1 MYRIIPKENK
11 NVLIDKY
18 LKSQNNMW
26 QLDVFLQA
34 VLHHSQVPQK
44 EMYVL
49 LDCLQLSDMRLAQ
62 LLLTHVTK
70 ATHWLEEQTQDNV
83 K

>member
-1 MYRIIPKENK
+1 
-11 NVLIDKY
+11 
-18 LKSQNNMW
+18 MW

-49 LDCLQLSDMRLAQ
+49 LDCPQLSAMKLVQ
-62 LLLTHVTK
+62 LLLTHVTR
-70 ATHWLEEQTQDNV
+70 ATHWLEEQTQDTV
-83 K
+83 M